1 MLKKV
6 RGLELTELLAIVA
19 IIGILAALLAP
30 NIIIAIQKSR
40 QKNTM
45 KNIAVISTTIIE
57 KIKIGKRTFDNYIQ
71 GIMGVNKAEKE
82 LAEATEIFKKR
93 HPEYLGR
100 TKPWERNDSNLNN
113 SGLREKKAGIQEVS
127 NVKKN

>member
-1 MLKKV
+1 MLKKTKHF
-6 RGLELTELLAIVA
+6 ELIDLFIIMA
-19 IIGILAALLAP
+19 IIIILAALIAP
-30 NIIIAIQKSR
+30 NIITSIQKSK
-40 QKNTM
+40 QENIM
-45 KNIAVISTTIIE
+45 KDSTIIHADIIK
-57 KIKIGKRTFDNYIQ
+57 KIKAGKKNFDIFIQ

-82 LAEATEIFKKR
+82 FAEATEIYKKR

-113 SGLREKKAGIQEVS
+113 SGLREKKAGMEVS

>member
-6 RGLELTELLAIVA
+6 RGFELTELLVNVA
-19 IIGILAALLAP
+19 IIIILATLIAP
-30 NIIIAIQKSR
+30 NVVTSIQKSK

-45 KNIAVISTTIIE
+45 KDSTLISTTIIE
-57 KIKIGKRTFDNYIQ
+57 KIKTGKRTFNLYIQ

-82 LAEATEIFKKR
+82 LAESTEIFKKR
-93 HPEYLGR
+93 HPDIWQG
-100 TKPWERNDSNLNN
+100 KPWEKNVSNLNN
-113 SGLREKKAGIQEVS
+113 SGLREKKAGIKEVS

>member
-1 MLKKV
+1 MLKKAI
-6 RGLELTELLAIVA
+6 GFELTDLLAIVVILG
-19 IIGILAALLAP
+19 IIAALIAP
-30 NIIIAIQKSR
+30 IVVTSIQKSN
-40 QKNTM
+40 QKNIM
-45 KNIAVISTTIIE
+45 KDSTHIDIIE
-57 KIKIGKRTFDNYIQ
+57 KIKASKKTFNIYIQ
-71 GIMGVNKAEKE
+71 GIMGVNRAEKE
-82 LAEATEIFKKR
+82 LAKATEIYKKR